1 MRSWRRNLP
10 LELHLETVEHWSN
23 DNAWILVL
31 RVMSYRLE
39 CVFYR
44 NLRKLYEG
52 GEQDSKRRAQQKQ
65 HNAMFELSAV
75 LDRIMLQD
83 LVNCCPLSV

>member
-1 MRSWRRNLP
+1 
-10 LELHLETVEHWSN
+10 
-23 DNAWILVL
+23 
-31 RVMSYRLE
+31 MSYRLE

-44 NLRKLYEG
+44 NLRNLG
-52 GEQDSKRRAQQKQ
+52 AGEDPDSKRGALQKQ

-83 LVNCCPLSV
+83 LVICCPLSVWVS